1 MTDPKCPACETVN
14 PSHGVYKYTYQ
25 SCTGRPGCVRTAPVP
40 PVPAT
45 SGVDSGASPIMPDGW
60 DQNAQP
66 TDTLLLALS
75 MGMKVGPAVAQQAA
89 DEIAR
94 LRAEV
99 ERLTGR
105 VDHWIGYARTTE
117 THAARLEDRRADLAA
132 RAADLTLKAQAVA
145 KADRAALAK
154 RVAEAVREACAAVAA
169 THSRRSSLTN
179 YNFTAN
185 TRDDQAAMA
194 AAAFVHDEI
203 IAIDTAAIVAA
214 ALAKEGE

>member
-1 MTDPKCPACETVN
+1 MTGDPKCPACVIRVVN
-14 PSHGVYKYTYQ
+14 HGMPFEWRDP
-25 SCTGRPGCVRTAPVP
+25 SCTGRAGCVRHPGRENPAPEKPPAGADVP
-40 PVPAT
+40 VGKAGADIVERQIVRALLDT
-45 SGVDSGASPIMPDGW
+45 SVSVK
-60 DQNAQP
+60 QNA
-66 TDTLLLALS
+66 L
-75 MGMKVGPAVAQQAA
+75 GVAMA
-89 DEIAR
+89 EIIRLRTANAR
-94 LRAEV
+94 LQAEV
-99 ERLTGR
+99 ERLTGER
-105 VDHWIGYARTTE
+105 DELLHENMALVD
-117 THAARLEDRRADLAA
+117 AAMITDLAN
-132 RAADLTLKAQAVA
+132 RP
-145 KADRAALAK
+145 DRAALAT